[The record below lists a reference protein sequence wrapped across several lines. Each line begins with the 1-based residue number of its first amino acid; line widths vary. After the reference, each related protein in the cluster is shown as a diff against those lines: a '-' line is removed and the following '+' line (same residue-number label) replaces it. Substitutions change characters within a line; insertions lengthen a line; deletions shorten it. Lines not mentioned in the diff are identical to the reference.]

1 MAPARRHAPYLF
13 VVAGLFACNSP
24 PPAAPA
30 VDAEQAVA
38 TLVDGLGPSR
48 LCRADGD
55 CLAGG
60 EKGACSMGTCF
71 GLLTTDSRAIRRVL
85 VDRLARAPVAVRQAA
100 GKRIQRVYNS
110 PTAGIAT
117 RVAVLEAMGALGRA
131 HLTEADGERLI
142 LRLALSDGDAQVAAT
157 ARVELASLGDATAL
171 PGLTEDLAQGTE
183 LLRAEAVRGLQGY
196 AGTPQAPEAKALILT
211 ALADRSPVVQLAAL
225 RACQPWASEVAVRTA
240 LEQLVQERA
249 PHLRYEVDNL
259 LAPAKATAK
268 GP

>member
-1 MAPARRHAPYLF
+1 
-13 VVAGLFACNSP
+13 
-24 PPAAPA
+24 
-30 VDAEQAVA
+30 
-38 TLVDGLGPSR
+38 
-48 LCRADGD
+48 
-55 CLAGG
+55 
-60 EKGACSMGTCF
+60 MGTCF
-71 GLLTTDSRAIRRVL
+71 GLLTTDSRAVRRAL
-85 VDRLARAPVAVRQAA
+85 VDRLTRAPQVVREAA
-100 GKRIQRVYNS
+100 LRRIQPVYTS

-131 HLTEADGERLI
+131 HSTEANSERLS

-157 ARVELASLGDATAL
+157 ARVELASLGDASAL
-171 PGLTEDLAQGTE
+171 PGVTEDLAQGTE

-196 AGTPQAPEAKALILT
+196 AGTPQASEAKGLILG

-225 RACQPWASEVAVRTA
+225 RACQPWAGEAAVKAA

-259 LAPAKATAK
+259 LATAKNAAK